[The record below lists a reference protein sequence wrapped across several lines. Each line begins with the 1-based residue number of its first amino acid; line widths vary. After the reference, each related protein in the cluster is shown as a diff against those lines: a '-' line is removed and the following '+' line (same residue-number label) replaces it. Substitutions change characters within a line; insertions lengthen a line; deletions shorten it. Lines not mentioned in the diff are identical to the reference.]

1 MTNDGKLLTVL
12 LSDQLAHPAWW
23 VAEQAGVD
31 REYAESALARMA
43 DASAN
48 DPDPPYP
55 ILRRLDLGPDTY
67 EAIEDSARS
76 H

>member
-1 MTNDGKLLTVL
+1 V
-12 LSDQLAHPAWW
+12 
-23 VAEQAGVD
+23 E
-31 REYAESALARMA
+31 REYAERALARMA

-48 DPDPPYP
+48 DPDSPYP

-67 EAIEDSARS
+67 EAVEDSARS